1 MSFRPT
7 IAVYIQGRIVD
18 IGYYRNWDEKSL
30 LYEAVAIAAL
40 YKGCRTAEEF
50 REKCFGCQTIYY
62 KVEPEVFRNTED
74 DLKWLEECSEMP
86 IVVDLT
92 ARCIYQ
98 SYGALTGEEL
108 EKIPRYDEEVIGYR
122 TRFRSAPEEIPGYCK
137 SQITPATEFFDML
150 EYSRIPFE
158 GIDWKE
164 VLPSIRDW
172 PEAGRHLSA
181 RVMEK
186 VREST
191 EYVEKPGKSARTID
205 NESGADI

>member
-1 MSFRPT
+1 MAFRPT

-18 IGYYRNWDEKSL
+18 IGYYRNWDVKSL

-40 YKGCRTAEEF
+40 YEDCRTAEEY
-50 REKCFGCQTIYY
+50 RKKCFGCQTVYY
-62 KVEPEVFRNTED
+62 KVEPETFENTEEN
-74 DLKWLEECSEMP
+74 LKWLEDCSEMP

-98 SYGALTGEEL
+98 SYGALAEEAL
-108 EKIPRYDEEVIGYR
+108 RKVPTYDEDVIGH
-122 TRFRSAPEEIPGYCK
+122 RSRYGKAPEEVPGYCK
-137 SQITPATEFFDML
+137 RMISPTTEFDDML

-164 VLPSIRDW
+164 VLSCLRGW
-172 PEAGRHLSA
+172 PEAGHYLST

-191 EYVEKPGKSARTID
+191 EYVEKPGKSAGPID
-205 NESGADI
+205 NESGGDI